1 MRNSSLEPL
10 LADANPDFVSQT
22 RVSIGLK
29 TLQISSWDFPA
40 LDQGLLLF
48 SRYRNPNMPQKFV
61 WQSRDGGDNP
71 LYVGWGATIDLAAAP
86 ERLGIP
92 NHLADEAAIP
102 YFFLLPFP
110 EHAVAGKEPA
120 QEPRLVVPE
129 ILWAMTSTG
138 TRLTVLTE
146 SDVSDVRGWHAEKLR
161 DAIAKWQH
169 DAPSGMLR
177 EPAAFTEVPN
187 RQQWCDLVGR
197 ALAQIE
203 LEQFAK
209 VVLGRRKRLRFPT
222 KINAAALVE
231 QFFAKRDA
239 SYLFA
244 IDDGEQLLLGRSPER
259 LLRWHGDE
267 LALDTIAGTRPRL
280 HDAMADRAMSHEL
293 LHAGKD
299 IQEHELVAAEVSE
312 RLHHLCQNFKR
323 VATRRL
329 LSLDYVHHLYS
340 AFVGQLKPG
349 LYAFDALRSLLPTA
363 AVGGYPRAQSIAFIN
378 EQEPERRGYF
388 CGAVGFGLGDI
399 GEAAI
404 TIRTGIVRDNQLEL
418 FAGAGIVRGSEAA
431 AEWDETE
438 QKMQP
443 FLRLFGNLNT
453 TAEQRPR
460 VGRSDVAEVS
470 P

>member
-1 MRNSSLEPL
+1 
-10 LADANPDFVSQT
+10 V
-22 RVSIGLK
+22 
-29 TLQISSWDFPA
+29 
-40 LDQGLLLF
+40 
-48 SRYRNPNMPQKFV
+48 
-61 WQSRDGGDNP
+61 
-71 LYVGWGATIDLAAAP
+71 
-86 ERLGIP
+86 
-92 NHLADEAAIP
+92 
-102 YFFLLPFP
+102 
-110 EHAVAGKEPA
+110 
-120 QEPRLVVPE
+120 
-129 ILWAMTSTG
+129 
-138 TRLTVLTE
+138 TVLTE
-146 SDVSDVRGWHAEKLR
+146 SDVSDVRGLHAEKLR
-161 DAIAKWQH
+161 DAIAKLQH
-169 DAPSGMLR
+169 DAPSDTLR
-177 EPAAFTEVPN
+177 EPAAFTEIPN
-187 RQQWCDLVGR
+187 RSQWQKLIDR
-197 ALAQIE
+197 ALAHIE
-203 LEQFAK
+203 SEQFAK

-222 KINAAALVE
+222 KIDTAALIE

-280 HDAMADRAMSHEL
+280 HDAVADRAMSHDL
-293 LHAGKD
+293 LHAEKD
-299 IQEHELVAAEVSE
+299 IQEHELVASEVSE
-312 RLHHLCQNFKR
+312 RLTQLCQSFKR
-323 VATRRL
+323 VAMRQL

-349 LYAFDALRSLLPTA
+349 LHAFDALRSLLPTA

-388 CGAVGFGLGDI
+388 CGAVGFGLGDV

-418 FAGAGIVRGSEAA
+418 FAGAGIVRGSEAE

-443 FLRLFGNLNT
+443 FLRLFGRLGT
-453 TAEQRPR
+453 KTDLRPR
-460 VGRSDVAEVS
+460 FGRSDVAEVA